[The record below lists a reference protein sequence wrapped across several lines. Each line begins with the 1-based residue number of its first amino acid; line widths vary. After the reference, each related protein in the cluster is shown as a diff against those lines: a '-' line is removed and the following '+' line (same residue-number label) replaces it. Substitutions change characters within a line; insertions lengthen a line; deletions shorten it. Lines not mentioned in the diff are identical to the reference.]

1 MLRYML
7 VLMLSVS
14 VIVVG
19 CGGGGGG
26 DGSGDLATGVPS
38 VEKATIQGTVA
49 GSGTVLADVKV
60 TVKTDAGVV
69 VAETT
74 TDSSGEYSVEV
85 TPGTYRVE
93 FSDPEQDAV
102 TVEAT
107 EESVTVNSTSDVEA
121 TFGSSFFGESRFK

>member
-7 VLMLSVS
+7 VLMLS

-49 GSGTVLADVKV
+49 GGGTVLADVRV
-60 TVKTDAGVV
+60 TVKSEDGNV

-74 TDSSGEYSVEV
+74 TNSSGEYSVEV

-93 FSDPEQDAV
+93 FSDPEQDPV

-107 EESVTVNSTSDVEA
+107 KESVTVNSTSDTEA
-121 TFGSSFFGESRFK
+121 TFGSSFFGEARFK